1 MLGALSETVLIGA
14 VCFNAI
20 LAIINGHIVG
30 LTRSHVVFAEM
41 AIYAG
46 AFTIVLLRAD
56 RRMMPWFLLALFMVL
71 LALLLSLGNGS
82 FNAKYLRDVLVIPTF
97 IMLGMTY
104 ERESLVK
111 PVLLLQT
118 VIFLVAGLEAVRTE
132 TYADLFRILDYYINT
147 RDFAKNSFWN
157 TDSTLFV
164 SATRP
169 SDRFFSFVDL
179 HRLSS
184 IFLEPVSLGNY
195 CVMASI
201 LIISFWK
208 ELTTG
213 VRIYLIATTLG
224 LLIGCDGRL
233 ATASIFII
241 LILAPFFAQISSRCS
256 AAYLPVVLI
265 ASAVYVWAL
274 NIDYDGDTFKGR
286 LSGSIHVLSELGLSG
301 IMGLNAQSADGAA
314 DSGIAYFILTQSTI
328 GVAVIWLSICFLPS
342 RRAFESRAYVHAI
355 AIFIPLNLMVSYSF
369 FSIKVASLIWFCY
382 GYLYARLPAV
392 ENAVIEDIDFHPA
405 LDQFELT

>member
-56 RRMMPWFLLALFMVL
+56 RRMMPWFLLALFIVL
-71 LALLLSLGNGS
+71 LGLLLSLGNGS

-132 TYADLFRILDYYINT
+132 TYADLFRILDYYVNT
-147 RDFAKNSFWN
+147 RDFAAKSFWN
-157 TDSTLFV
+157 TDSTLFL

-169 SDRFFSFVDL
+169 SDRFFDFVDL

-184 IFLEPVSLGNY
+184 IFLEPVTLGNY

-241 LILAPFFAQISSRCS
+241 LILTPLFAQISSRCS

-265 ASAVYVWAL
+265 ASAGYVWAL
-274 NIDYDGDTFKGR
+274 NLDYGDTFSGR

-301 IMGLNAQSADGAA
+301 IMGLDAPSELNA
-314 DSGIAYFILTQSTI
+314 DSGIAYFILTQSSI

-382 GYLYARLPAV
+382 GYLYARLPAA
-392 ENAVIEDIDFHPA
+392 ENAVIKNTDFHPT